1 MTLADFKNKM
11 KSTLSSIYE
20 IDEMNSIFFLI
31 SEEFLQIPRSK
42 ILLADEIELDS
53 NKEILFLDALNRLK
67 THEPIQYVLG
77 KTTFMDLEFKVN
89 SNVLI
94 PRPETEELVRLM
106 LKEDLDGKQ
115 ILTHSAT
122 TGSST
127 NIGDAEDSN
136 GDHTTIQTLEP
147 DSVEVKA
154 FLMGLGYTEEDV
166 GDWRRFHKR
175 VDVSASWKTHPES
188 QYSTMIDELPEDWC
202 KVLLKLETKWRISTP
217 KGWSMLLVDP
227 TFQFNDCIQAVPG
240 VLNTDYWH
248 ESNMFFFVKKR
259 GVQFAMEFGQPL
271 ITHIPI
277 QRKKLPLEIRQ
288 ATASDLERDKEEK

>member
-106 LKEDLDGKQ
+106 LKEGLDGKE
-115 ILTHSAT
+115 ILDIG
-122 TGSST
+122 TGSGCIAISLAK
-127 NIGDAEDSN
+127 NLPNA
-136 GDHTTIQTLEP
+136 
-147 DSVEVKA
+147 K
-154 FLMGLGYTEEDV
+154 
-166 GDWRRFHKR
+166 
-175 VDVSASWKTHPES
+175 VSAIDISEDALEVARENAKLNNVDIDFINADIFDYKSEKKYDVIVSNPPYVRESEKALMKSNVLDFEPELALFVEDKDPLKYYEQIIEYYKLS
-188 QYSTMIDELPEDWC
+188 KSGKLFFEINNLYFNELKEELEDRGFLV
-202 KVLLKLETKWRISTP
+202 KVFLDFR
-217 KGWSMLLVDP
+217 
-227 TFQFNDCIQAVPG
+227 
-240 VLNTDYWH
+240 
-248 ESNMFFFVKKR
+248 
-259 GVQFAMEFGQPL
+259 
-271 ITHIPI
+271 
-277 QRKKLPLEIRQ
+277 
-288 ATASDLERDKEEK
+288 DLERFIFAKKLYSG